1 MRNEEVL
8 QEGMER
14 AIYSTKQEGELDL
27 LHLA

>member
-14 AIYSTKQEGELDL
+14 AIYNTKQEAELDL
-27 LHLA
+27 PHLA